1 MHGTDASSRTGII
14 IVCMAAAA
22 HERVHPLASPEEFT
36 SSLKALVDSRHCIN
50 HPLLQTWAAGTLPKE
65 VLGRWAQEHYHF
77 TKDLWAFLAATYSNC
92 PYPDARQAIMENLTE
107 EEDPE
112 DPHINI
118 LLRFASACGVPAEE
132 IKASRPLAT
141 TCGLKDWLTRIST
154 RNSWIESAA
163 GMHIGMESQM
173 PAMCAA
179 ILPALR
185 EKYGFKDDEI
195 RFFTLHHEAD
205 QEHGGR
211 IYDLVGKYATTPE
224 LQTAV
229 RQAVLE
235 GTQKRWLY
243 YDGVYI
249 KYVLG
254 YPIDALPA

>member
-1 MHGTDASSRTGII
+1 MQ
-14 IVCMAAAA
+14 
-22 HERVHPLASPEEFT
+22 SPEEFKREVKT
-36 SSLKALVDSRHCIN
+36 IVDSRHCIN
-50 HPLLQTWAAGTLPKE
+50 HPLVQAWSAGALPKQ

-92 PYPDARQAIMENLTE
+92 PYADARQTIMENLSE
-107 EEDPE
+107 EEDPA
-112 DPHINI
+112 DPHVNI
-118 LLRFASACGVPAEE
+118 LLGFARACGVSPDE
-132 IKASRPLAT
+132 IKASRPMPT
-141 TCGLKDWLTRIST
+141 TWGLKDWLTRIST

-173 PAMCAA
+173 PTMCAT

-185 EKYGFKDDEI
+185 EKYGFKEEEI
-195 RFFTLHHEAD
+195 RFFSLHYEAD

-211 IYDLVGKYATTPE
+211 IYDLIGKYATTPE
-224 LQTAV
+224 VQEAVKQAV
-229 RQAVLE
+229 RE

-249 KYVLG
+249 KYVLE